1 MHPTAQKV
9 ADAAHTLGLD
19 IQVTEFDASTRTAE
33 DAANAVGCT
42 VGQIVKSL
50 LFVVRDQ
57 PTIVLVSSDN
67 RLDEK
72 KLAALCGVGRKQVK
86 RGDAGTAREATG
98 FAIGGVPPFGHATSL
113 PVYID
118 ADLQHFNVVWAAA
131 GTPNA
136 VFEST
141 PQALIQA
148 TQGTVADVKLGA

>member
-9 ADAAHTLGLD
+9 VDAAQALGLE
-19 IQVTEFDASTRTAE
+19 IRVTEFAASTRTAE

-50 LFVVRDQ
+50 IFVVRDQ
-57 PTIVLVSSDN
+57 PTLVLVSGDH

-72 KLAALCGVGRKQVK
+72 KLAALCGVSRKHVK
-86 RGDAGTAREATG
+86 RGDADTARQATG

-118 ADLQHFNVVWAAA
+118 ADLALFDVVWAAA

-136 VFEST
+136 VFEIT
-141 PQALIQA
+141 PQALLQA
-148 TQGTVADVKLGA
+148 THGTLADVKQEV